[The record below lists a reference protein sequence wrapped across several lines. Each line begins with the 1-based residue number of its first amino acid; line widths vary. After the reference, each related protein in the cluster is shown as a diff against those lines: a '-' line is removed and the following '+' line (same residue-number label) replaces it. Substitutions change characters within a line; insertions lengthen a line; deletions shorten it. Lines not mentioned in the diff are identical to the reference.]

1 MEVAGVHVEQGSN
14 IPVVLLREIEAP
26 HRVLPIHIG
35 GPEAAAIA
43 MAMTG
48 HVPPR
53 PLAHDVM
60 AQLVDRLDAR
70 VDAAELIDVRN
81 GTFIAHLSLVGPH
94 GLEHVDS
101 RASDA
106 IALAMRVGAPVMVAE
121 AVLVELG
128 ATPEQLEGFESLLD
142 DEPLGDGRRSAG
154 STDHVIDDE
163 LIEEELEDFR
173 LFLSLV
179 EPDDFAI

>member
-1 MEVAGVHVEQGSN
+1 MHVEQGSN
-14 IPVVLLREIEAP
+14 VPVVLLREIDAP

-70 VDAAELIDVRN
+70 LDAAELVDVRN

-106 IALAMRVGAPVMVAE
+106 IALAMRVGATVLVAE
-121 AVLVELG
+121 AVLLELG
-128 ATPEQLEGFESLLD
+128 AAPEQVDVFETLFDDDRLD
-142 DEPLGDGRRSAG
+142 PADE
-154 STDHVIDDE
+154 E
-163 LIEEELEDFR
+163 FIEEELEEFR
-173 LFLSLV
+173 LFLSEV
-179 EPDDFAI
+179 RPEDFDL

>member
-1 MEVAGVHVEQGSN
+1 MHVEQGSN
-14 IPVVLLREIEAP
+14 VPVVLLREIDAP

-70 VDAAELIDVRN
+70 LDAAELVDVRN
-81 GTFIAHLSLVGPH
+81 GTFIAHLSLGGPH

-106 IALAMRVGAPVMVAE
+106 IALAMRVGAPVLVAE
-121 AVLVELG
+121 AVLLELG
-128 ATPEQLEGFESLLD
+128 AAPEQVDVFETLFDDDRLD
-142 DEPLGDGRRSAG
+142 PADE
-154 STDHVIDDE
+154 E
-163 LIEEELEDFR
+163 FIEEELEEFR
-173 LFLSLV
+173 LFLSEV
-179 EPDDFAI
+179 RPEDFDL